1 MSWEIFR
8 EEVLKVVSKPE
19 NIKNVDLVATT
30 YAVQYDACIKRG
42 GDLVNR
48 IPLVKGDIDS
58 MKAIFVRALTN
69 GLNAKEKYD
78 LTGEMG
84 KGVIKYW
91 TGAIMS
97 TIIPPLVTL
106 EQVSTGATAN
116 IFVNSN
122 VVLNPGIWKSSKST
136 NTPQEK
142 NTSNKKNENTN
153 AKPLDSNTKE
163 SLLFV
168 GDSVTAGSISYPLV
182 IKPQLLNLNIDVLAK
197 GGMTTKW
204 MLDNLPN
211 QLSARQYNRV
221 YIYGGINDAFN
232 DSISIKTSISNVQKM
247 VDLITNAGA
256 KAVVII
262 GYNMDTSTDYRKI
275 PTTKYVSDVA
285 KYIPMIE
292 KYKKYQSSLLT
303 DIKNAEFIGKF
314 EIGPLSD
321 GLHPSKSQHKII
333 ANIIKNAL

>member
-1 MSWEIFR
+1 MSWETFR
-8 EEVLKVVSKPE
+8 QEVLKVVSKPE
-19 NIKNVDLVATT
+19 NIKNIDLIATT

-42 GDLVNR
+42 GDLVNK
-48 IPLVKGDIDS
+48 IPLVKGDIDG
-58 MKAIFVRALTN
+58 MKAIFVQVLTN
-69 GLNAKEKYD
+69 GLNSKEKYD

-91 TGAIMS
+91 TGAAMS

-106 EQVSTGATAN
+106 QQVSMGATAN
-116 IFVNSN
+116 IAVNTN
-122 VVLNPGIWKSSKST
+122 VVLNPGVWKTSKST
-136 NTPQEK
+136 STTQPN
-142 NTSNKKNENTN
+142 NTSNTKNQNTN
-153 AKPLDSNTKE
+153 AEPLDSTKKE

-182 IKPQLLNLNIDVLAK
+182 IKPQLPNSIVDVLAK

-211 QLSARQYNRV
+211 QLSSKKYDRV

-232 DSISIKTSISNVQKM
+232 DSISIQTSINNIQKM
-247 VDLITNAGA
+247 VDLITNTGA
-256 KAVVII
+256 KAVIII

-275 PTTKYVSDVA
+275 PITKYVSDA
-285 KYIPMIE
+285 TKYLPMIT
-292 KYKKYQSSLLT
+292 KYKKYQSSLLS
-303 DIKNAEFIGKF
+303 DIKNAQFIGKF

-321 GLHPSKSQHKII
+321 GLHPNKSQHTII

>member
-19 NIKNVDLVATT
+19 NIKNIDLVATT

-42 GDLVNR
+42 GDLINR

-69 GLNAKEKYD
+69 GLNAKQKYD

-122 VVLNPGIWKSSKST
+122 VVLNPGIWKTTKSASVQKDDSK
-136 NTPQEK
+136 
-142 NTSNKKNENTN
+142 SNKKNQDST
-153 AKPLDSNTKE
+153 ADPLDSNKKE

-182 IKPQLLNLNIDVLAK
+182 IKPEFPNLNIDVLAK
-197 GGMTTKW
+197 GGMVTKW

-211 QLSARQYNRV
+211 QLSSRTYNRV

-232 DSISIKTSISNVQKM
+232 DSISIKTSINNVQKM
-247 VDLITNAGA
+247 VDLITAAGA
-256 KAVVII
+256 KAIIII

-275 PTTKYVSDVA
+275 PTTRYVSDVT

-292 KYKKYQSSLLT
+292 KYKKYQSQLLS

-321 GLHPSKSQHKII
+321 GLHPSKSQHRTI
-333 ANIIKNAL
+333 ANIIKKGL

>member
-1 MSWEIFR
+1 MSWETFR

-19 NIKNVDLVATT
+19 NIKNIDLVATT

-42 GDLVNR
+42 GDLVNK

-69 GLNAKEKYD
+69 GLNSKAQYD

-97 TIIPPLVTL
+97 TITPPLVTIDQAAL
-106 EQVSTGATAN
+106 GATAN
-116 IFVNSN
+116 IVVNTN
-122 VVLNPGIWKSSKST
+122 VVLNPGIWKTTKSASVQKDDSK
-136 NTPQEK
+136 
-142 NTSNKKNENTN
+142 SNKKNQNST
-153 AKPLDSNTKE
+153 ADPLDSNKKE

-182 IKPQLLNLNIDVLAK
+182 IKPEFPNLNIDVLAK
-197 GGMTTKW
+197 GGMVTKW

-211 QLSARQYNRV
+211 QLSSRTYNRV

-247 VDLITNAGA
+247 VDLITATGA
-256 KAVVII
+256 KAIIII

-275 PTTKYVSDVA
+275 PTTRYVSDVT

-292 KYKKYQSSLLT
+292 KYKKYQASLLS

-321 GLHPSKSQHKII
+321 GLHPSKSQHRTI
-333 ANIIKNAL
+333 ANIIKKGL

>member
-1 MSWEIFR
+1 M
-8 EEVLKVVSKPE
+8 VSKPE
-19 NIKNVDLVATT
+19 NIKNIDLVATT
-30 YAVQYDACIKRG
+30 YAIQYDACIKRG
-42 GDLVNR
+42 GDLINR
-48 IPLVKGDIDS
+48 IPLVKGDIDG

-69 GLNAKEKYD
+69 GLNSKVEYD

-84 KGVIKYW
+84 NGVIKYW

-97 TIIPPLVTL
+97 TLIPPLVTL
-106 EQVSTGATAN
+106 EQVSIGAASN
-116 IFVNSN
+116 IVVNTN
-122 VVLNPGIWKSSKST
+122 VVLNPGIWKKTKSGSVQKDDSK
-136 NTPQEK
+136 
-142 NTSNKKNENTN
+142 SNKKNQNST
-153 AKPLDSNTKE
+153 ADPLDSNKKE

-182 IKPQLLNLNIDVLAK
+182 IKPEFPNLNIDVLAK
-197 GGMTTKW
+197 GGMVTKW

-211 QLSARQYNRV
+211 QLSSRTYNRV

-247 VDLITNAGA
+247 VDLITATGA
-256 KAVVII
+256 KAII
-262 GYNMDTSTDYRKI
+262 IVGYNMDTSTDYRKI
-275 PTTKYVSDVA
+275 PTTKYVSDVT

-292 KYKKYQSSLLT
+292 KYKKYQASLLS

-321 GLHPSKSQHKII
+321 GLHPSKSQHKVI
-333 ANIIKNAL
+333 ANIIKKGL

>member
-1 MSWEIFR
+1 MSWETFR
-8 EEVLKVVSKPE
+8 TEVLKVVSKPE
-19 NIKNVDLVATT
+19 NIKNIDLVATT
-30 YAVQYDACIKRG
+30 FAIQYDACIKRG
-42 GDLVNR
+42 GDIVNR
-48 IPLVKGDIDS
+48 IPLVKGDIDG
-58 MKAIFVRALTN
+58 MKAIFVQVLTK
-69 GLNAKEKYD
+69 GLNSKVQYD

-91 TGAIMS
+91 TGAVMS
-97 TIIPPLVTL
+97 TLIPPLVTL
-106 EQVSTGATAN
+106 EQVAIGAAAN
-116 IFVNSN
+116 ILVNTN
-122 VVLNPGIWKSSKST
+122 VVLNPGMWKTSKST
-136 NTPQEK
+136 SAQKDDNK
-142 NTSNKKNENTN
+142 SNKKNEDTNTE
-153 AKPLDSNTKE
+153 PLDSNKKE

-182 IKPQLLNLNIDVLAK
+182 IKPQLPNLNIDVLAK

-211 QLSARQYNRV
+211 QLSSTKYDRV

-232 DSISIKTSISNVQKM
+232 DSISIKTSVSNVQKM
-247 VDLITNAGA
+247 VDLITNVGA
-256 KAVVII
+256 KAVIII
-262 GYNMDTSTDYRKI
+262 GYNMDTSTDYKKI
-275 PTTKYVSDVA
+275 PTTKYVSDVT

-292 KYKKYQSSLLT
+292 KYKKYQSSLLS
-303 DIKNAEFIGKF
+303 DIKNAQFIGKF

>member
-19 NIKNVDLVATT
+19 NIKNIDLVATT

-58 MKAIFVRALTN
+58 MKATFVRALTN

-106 EQVSTGATAN
+106 QQVSMGATAN
-116 IFVNSN
+116 IVVNTN
-122 VVLNPGIWKSSKST
+122 VVLNPGVWKTSKSASI
-136 NTPQEK
+136 QK
-142 NTSNKKNENTN
+142 DDSKSNKKNQNSTAE
-153 AKPLDSNTKE
+153 PLDSNKKE

-182 IKPQLLNLNIDVLAK
+182 IKPEFPNLNIDVLAK
-197 GGMTTKW
+197 GGMVTKW

-211 QLSARQYNRV
+211 QLSLRKYDRV

-232 DSISIKTSISNVQKM
+232 DSISIKTSISNMQKM
-247 VDLITNAGA
+247 VDLVKATGA
-256 KAVVII
+256 KAIIII

-275 PTTKYVSDVA
+275 PTTKYVSDVT

-292 KYKKYQSSLLT
+292 KYKKYQASLLS
-303 DIKNAEFIGKF
+303 DIKDAEFVGKF

-321 GLHPSKSQHKII
+321 GLHPSKSQHKTI
-333 ANIIKNAL
+333 ANIIKKGL